1 MGHEITATDQTFSV
15 REMPWMGLLDGQVHV
30 LPDHPTREEAQRLVH
45 PWEPIEVPVFKRVP
59 TFDDEGQPCVE
70 YVEVEGSK
78 GIERSDNGETLGV
91 VNDSFGLVT
100 NSEMWDVVEAVGS
113 IGTDIEIET
122 GGSLEGGRKVW
133 ALTRLAEPFQIKGDP
148 NGATLAFLAFQNAHN
163 ASGAFRAQAINTRI
177 VCANTSAAADAE
189 AKRNGYEFTFKHSKN
204 VRDRIEDAK
213 AAVAMWRE
221 GVTVWQNAMNA
232 LAEVRVTPAQRTLF
246 VEQFQPMPPNHL
258 ITDRVRGNV
267 EKARGELLAIL
278 DGPTSEGIDQ
288 TAYGLYMAGI
298 EWSQHY
304 RKVKGTDDR
313 SRMES
318 YFKRHIMSD
327 NGLRASTLAL
337 AREVALV

>member
-1 MGHEITATDQTFSV
+1 MGHNLTATDEMFSV
-15 REMPWMGLLDGQVHV
+15 REMPWHGLGHV
-30 LPDHPTREEAQRLVH
+30 LDEHPTREEAQRLVH

-59 TFDDEGQPCVE
+59 TFDADGQPTIE

-78 GIERSDNGETLGV
+78 GIERSDNGDTLGV
-91 VNDSFGLVT
+91 VNESFGLVT
-100 NSEMWDVVEAVGS
+100 NNEMWDVIEAVGN
-113 IGTDIEIET
+113 IGSDIVIET

-133 ALTRLAEPFQIKGDP
+133 ALLRLAEPFQIKGDP

-163 ASGAFRAQAINTRI
+163 ASGSFRAQAINTRI

-189 AKRNGYEFTFKHSKN
+189 AKRNGYEFHFKHSKR
-204 VRDRIEDAK
+204 VSDRIEDAK

-221 GVTVWQNAMNA
+221 GVTVWQNAMET
-232 LAEVRVTPAQRTLF
+232 LAQVRVTPAQSTLF
-246 VEQFQPMPPNHL
+246 VEKFQPMPPNHL

-267 EKARGELLAIL
+267 EKARGELRAIL
-278 DGPTSEGIDQ
+278 DGPTSEGIKG

-298 EWSQHY
+298 EWTQHY
-304 RKVKGTDDR
+304 RTVKGKDER

-327 NGLRASTLAL
+327 NGLRQSILTLAQ
-337 AREVALV
+337 EVAAV